1 MKAEVLNLKY
11 FLEKANNDV
20 IEEIAYLLTQDPGIS
35 QEIEELNFKSVY
47 NELLNII
54 EL

>member
-1 MKAEVLNLKY
+1 MKANVLNIKY

-20 IEEIAYLLTQDPGIS
+20 IEEIAYLLTQDPGIPA
-35 QEIEELNFKSVY
+35 ELEELNFKAVY